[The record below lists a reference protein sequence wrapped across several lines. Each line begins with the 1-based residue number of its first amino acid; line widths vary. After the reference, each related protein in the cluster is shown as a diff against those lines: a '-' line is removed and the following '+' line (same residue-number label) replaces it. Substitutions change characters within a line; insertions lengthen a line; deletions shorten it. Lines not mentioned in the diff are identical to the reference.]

1 MKNLFRSCIFV
12 ILASGCA
19 QMRPPMTAPD
29 MSGPRGHLNQ
39 VAVASE
45 PDIPSVVERTA
56 FIPPPEPAPES
67 ERYTVVVNNV
77 PARELLFALAR
88 DAEINVD
95 IHPSIEGEVTLNA
108 IDQTLTQILDRIA
121 NQVAMRY
128 EINGSTIFISG
139 DEPYFRTYEVGY
151 VNLSRVVES
160 NVNVA
165 VKVATTGAGGAEASG
180 GGGGSSDS
188 DNTSS
193 TKLTSTTYNRFWE
206 TIDENIRGIL
216 GDVGNNASGEK
227 SANVIVNAEA
237 GVINVK
243 ASKKQHMQIQRFVD
257 HVLTNAR
264 RQVMIEATIVEVS
277 LNDQYQAGVD
287 WRVLLDADKS
297 GFGANSDLLGTVTE
311 GVIDNAIS
319 SFVFGYADPNNNGRL
334 IDLTVRLLREFGDTQ
349 VLSSPRLM
357 ALNNQTA
364 MLKVVEE
371 LVYFTIEVTD
381 KDGTNNSQG
390 RTIIESEIHSVPVG
404 LVMAVTPQI
413 SPNSEVTLT
422 IRPTISQ
429 KVGDA
434 VDPGTQLAGQFL
446 GADASNITN
455 TVPIIRVREM
465 ESVLRLVDG
474 QIAVLGGLMQDD
486 IKNANRSVPGLS
498 KIPFFGDLL
507 FTTEETSSQK
517 TELLIFLR
525 PVVVEEPN
533 LESDLKGYQRFLSNN
548 NTATPAY

>member
-1 MKNLFRSCIFV
+1 MKNLLRSFIFV
-12 ILASGCA
+12 ILVSGCA
-19 QMRPPMTAPD
+19 QMRPETSAPD
-29 MSGPRGHLNQ
+29 MSGQRGHLNQ
-39 VAVASE
+39 VAVTSE

-56 FIPPPEPAPES
+56 FIPPPQPVPES

-88 DAEINVD
+88 DAQINVD
-95 IHPSIEGEVTLNA
+95 IHPSIEGDVTLNA

-128 EINGSTIFISG
+128 EINGSTVFITA
-139 DEPYFRTYEVGY
+139 DNPYFRTYEVGY

-165 VKVATTGAGGAEASG
+165 VKVATTGAGGAQDSG
-180 GGGGSSDS
+180 SGSGDS

-193 TKLTSTTYNRFWE
+193 TKLTSTTYHRFWE
-206 TIDENIRGIL
+206 TIEENIRGIL
-216 GDVGNNASGEK
+216 GEIGDSSSKK
-227 SANVIVNAEA
+227 SENVIVNAEA

-243 ASKKQHMQIQRFVD
+243 ASKKQHEQIQRFVD

-287 WRVLLDADKS
+287 WRVLLDPDKS

-486 IKNANRSVPGLS
+486 IKNSERSVPGLS
-498 KIPFFGDLL
+498 KIPFIGDLL
-507 FTTEETSSQK
+507 FTTEETSSRK

-533 LESDLKGYQRFLSNN
+533 LETDLKGYQRFLSNN